1 MFATNREGGEG
12 SDSVQLP
19 PHLYSGHIT
28 MTYAALVTLLT
39 LGDDLSRV
47 DRRRILRG
55 VKALQNADG
64 R

>member
-1 MFATNREGGEG
+1 MG
-12 SDSVQLP
+12 STTLLLKSKTGDLP
-19 PHLYSGHIT
+19 VNIFSSHIT

-47 DRRRILRG
+47 DRRSIMKGL
-55 VKALQNADG
+55 VALQNSDG